1 MVVQMLGSSYTL
13 LHNPPHLG
21 ADFML
26 LLRYKLKG
34 NFMAVVL
41 YGTPVNFM
49 NIKQLRRIARD
60 SFISF
65 DLSTTKAALVSAINA

>member
-1 MVVQMLGSSYTL
+1 
-13 LHNPPHLG
+13 
-21 ADFML
+21 ML
-26 LLRYKLKG
+26 LLGYKLKE

-49 NIKQLRRIARD
+49 NIKQLRKIARN

-65 DLSTTKAALVSAINA
+65 DLSTTKAALISAINA